1 MVVGQQNQGSNQ
13 IKLTGLK
20 EEKDSQD
27 GKNSDKK
34 NQCTNY
40 YNKKVKNEQGFILQ
54 TVIGK
59 RRGGTL
65 ISLCQFPY
73 F

>member
-13 IKLTGLK
+13 IKLIGLK

-34 NQCTNY
+34 NQCTNH
-40 YNKKVKNEQGFILQ
+40 YNKKSEKRTGFHP
-54 TVIGK
+54 TNCDREKGGK
-59 RRGGTL
+59 KH
-65 ISLCQFPY
+65 
-73 F
+73 